1 MKNVLF
7 LMAALLLF
15 ACSDQ
20 KPKAGAPIDG
30 GNGKG
35 IETDTLTSNDGTKA
49 AEGVVSIRKQWISE
63 PDDNGTY
70 LLFDLRDENHLLEAM
85 TYDEAM
91 CKDIGGGAKPGV
103 FYITGDYPN
112 YKVVLEREDVPT
124 QGSVDFL
131 IDEGPLK
138 GEYTSRFQFS
148 DMTDTTIT
156 LLFEGEFEHTY
167 MALDKPVKL
176 EPNPEKK

>member
-1 MKNVLF
+1 
-7 LMAALLLF
+7 MAALLLF

-70 LLFDLRDENHLLEAM
+70 LLF
-85 TYDEAM
+85 
-91 CKDIGGGAKPGV
+91 
-103 FYITGDYPN
+103 
-112 YKVVLEREDVPT
+112 
-124 QGSVDFL
+124 
-131 IDEGPLK
+131 
-138 GEYTSRFQFS
+138 
-148 DMTDTTIT
+148 
-156 LLFEGEFEHTY
+156 EGEFEHTY
-167 MALDKPVKL
+167 KALDKPVKL